1 MPMRSTACSERE
13 TAGYRDGVMRDR
25 PNGCPTAV
33 KGKDLAIQVREGNM
47 AVPKIMGTEIEYGV
61 IVPND
66 PNFDPISVSLLLVNS
81 YQGDPQRRLL
91 WDYDQEEPFMDARGF
106 EVDAEFE
113 PPDDQSNM
121 SINTTLTNGARYYL
135 DHAHPEFSTPECTN
149 ARDIVRYEKA
159 GERIL
164 EVSRGRAEP
173 LLPAGQRILIYKN
186 NSDRKGN
193 SYACHENY
201 LMDRNMAFGQIVE
214 QFTSFLVTRQIFC
227 GAGKVG
233 AENGTDPCTYQ
244 ISQRADFFETEVGL
258 DTMVKR
264 PIINTRDEPHA
275 NRDRYRRLHV
285 IVGDSNMSE
294 YSIYLKMGVTAL
306 VLQMIED
313 GFITKELALRNP
325 VKAIKDV
332 SRDLSCKLPIE
343 LASGRKILPVDLQR
357 EFLEYAQRYVSER
370 GADAVTQ
377 DVLRKWEVV
386 LDRLT
391 GDPLSLHREVDWVAK
406 WHLLTSYMERRHEDW
421 NSSRVAMMDLQYH
434 DLRPERGLYF
444 LLERQG
450 AVERIL
456 TEADITDAIEN
467 PPVDT
472 RAYFR
477 GMVLKK
483 FREQVFGVNW
493 DSLSFNLGEGP
504 IKRILME
511 EPLKGTK
518 AHVQG
523 LLERSK
529 TAAELVSNL
538 SA

>member
-1 MPMRSTACSERE
+1 
-13 TAGYRDGVMRDR
+13 
-25 PNGCPTAV
+25 
-33 KGKDLAIQVREGNM
+33 M

-81 YQGDPQRRLL
+81 YQGEPQRRLL

-106 EVDAEFE
+106 EVDVEFE

-149 ARDIVRYEKA
+149 PRDIVRYEKA

-164 EVSRGRAEP
+164 EVSRSRAEP
-173 LLPAGQRILIYKN
+173 LLPPGQRIIVYKN

-201 LMDRNMAFGQIVE
+201 LMDRNTPFGQIVE
-214 QFTSFLVTRQIFC
+214 QLTPFLVTRQIFC

-233 AENGTDPCTYQ
+233 AENGTEPCAYQ
-244 ISQRADFFETEVGL
+244 LSQRADFFETEVGL

-264 PIINTRDEPHA
+264 PLINTRDEPHA
-275 NRDRYRRLHV
+275 NRERYRRLHV

-294 YSIYLKMGVTAL
+294 VAIYLKGGITAL

-313 GFITKELALRNP
+313 NAITKDLSLRNP
-325 VKAIKDV
+325 VKAIKEV
-332 SRDLSCKLPIE
+332 SRDLTCRQPLE
-343 LASGRKILPVDLQR
+343 LANGRKASPVDVQR
-357 EFLEYAQRYVSER
+357 EYLLCAQRYVAER
-370 GADAVTQ
+370 GADA
-377 DVLRKWEVV
+377 DVRAM
-386 LDRLT
+386 LDRWADVVEKLAQ
-391 GDPLSLHREVDWVAK
+391 DPLSLRREVDWVAK
-406 WHLLTSYMERRHEDW
+406 WHLLTAYMERRREDW
-421 NSSRVAMMDLQYH
+421 DSSRVAMMDLQYH
-434 DLRPERGLYF
+434 DLRPDRGLYF

-450 AVERIL
+450 AVERIV
-456 TEADITDAIEN
+456 TDEDIADAIEN
-467 PPVDT
+467 PPTDT

-483 FREQVFGVNW
+483 FREQIFGVNW
-493 DSLSFNLGEGP
+493 DSLSFNLGQGP

-523 LLERSK
+523 LLERSN
-529 TAAELVSNL
+529 TAAELVANL

>member
-1 MPMRSTACSERE
+1 
-13 TAGYRDGVMRDR
+13 
-25 PNGCPTAV
+25 
-33 KGKDLAIQVREGNM
+33 M

-149 ARDIVRYEKA
+149 ARDIVRFEKA
-159 GERIL
+159 GERVL
-164 EVSRGRAEP
+164 EVSRARAEP
-173 LLPAGQRILIYKN
+173 LLPAGQRILLYKN

-201 LMDRNMAFGQIVE
+201 LMDRNMPFTQIVE
-214 QFTSFLVTRQIFC
+214 QFTPFLVTRQIFC

-294 YSIYLKMGVTAL
+294 YSIYLKMGVSAL

-313 GFITKELALRNP
+313 QFITKDLSLRNP

-332 SRDLSCKLPIE
+332 SRDLSCKHLIE
-343 LASGRKILPVDLQR
+343 LANGHRMQAVEIQR
-357 EFLEYAQRYVSER
+357 EYLDQAQRYVAER
-370 GADAVTQ
+370 GADAQVRDILQ
-377 DVLRKWEVV
+377 KWAYV
-386 LDRLT
+386 LDGLAT
-391 GDPLSLHREVDWVAK
+391 DPLSLRREIDWVAK
-406 WHLLTSYMERRHEDW
+406 WHLLTAYMDKRAENWD
-421 NSSRVAMMDLQYH
+421 SSRVAMMDLQYH

-450 AVERIL
+450 SVERIL
-456 TEADITDAIEN
+456 SEADIVEAIEN
-467 PPVDT
+467 PPTDT

-483 FREQVFGVNW
+483 FRDQVFGVNW

-523 LLERSK
+523 LLERSN
-529 TAAELVSNL
+529 TAAELVANL